1 MSDWNV
7 TLRDAA
13 QTLDPEKV
21 EEAAL
26 HIINNF
32 SAHFSMLVRVDDS
45 HDWAHKENAFNH
57 MKEYVM
63 ITHEVVAQ
71 TLLPG
76 KQRAAAACTIIL
88 VDCMR
93 ALADELRHLEE
104 DWDDANIDEDFFP
117 DTFPVGDTNSALMC
131 YLAQMSVWTGWCRRG
146 TIMME
151 VISESKPLPRALER
165 CARTFAAL
173 HGLTVPYTEQTNDE
187 RWQMLAM
194 RGLAMNCSIDLNGQ
208 SELEEEEGGFD
219 KDPTVMLR
227 GISKPVTCIDDIGMS
242 LHPVAHSMF
251 HYMYTTRKV
260 MQELAGEEDPSNPL
274 ISQEMIDVCT
284 MRAARVFIKEQKE
297 IYYRSLWQKLFLLW
311 KTISRWT
318 TATGERQGM
327 TGGRIWAAAL
337 AEYDADMGRM
347 W

>member
-1 MSDWNV
+1 MSDWNI

-13 QTLDPEKV
+13 LTLDPEKV

-26 HIINNF
+26 HIINSF
-32 SAHFSMLVRVDDS
+32 SAHFPMLERVDDS
-45 HDWAHKENAFNH
+45 HDWDHKENAFNH

-104 DWDDANIDEDFFP
+104 DWDDANIDDVFFS

-146 TIMME
+146 TMMLE
-151 VISESKPLPRALER
+151 IISESKPLPRALER

-173 HGLTVPYTEQTNDE
+173 HGLTELYTEHTNYE
-187 RWQMLAM
+187 RWQILATES
-194 RGLAMNCSIDLNGQ
+194 LVMNCNYPGGILHM
-208 SELEEEEGGFD
+208 EEEEGGFNN
-219 KDPTVMLR
+219 DPTVMLR
-227 GISKPVTCIDDIGMS
+227 GISKPVPHTPDDMGMS
-242 LHPVAHSMF
+242 LNPIVHSMF
-251 HYMYTTRKV
+251 QHMYTTRKA

-274 ISQEMIDVCT
+274 VSQEMIDVCT
-284 MRAARVFIKEQKE
+284 MRAARVFINEQKE
-297 IYYRSLWQKLFLLW
+297 IYYRSLWQRWFLLW
-311 KTISRWT
+311 RTISRWT
-318 TATGERQGM
+318 KATGEHQCM

-337 AEYDADMGRM
+337 AEYDADMGGR